1 MYDVLND
8 LGRNIQ
14 QFLEA
19 VLPSCDAQWWD
30 NCVLAHLTFQ
40 QRRVVDEKGLTSLT
54 ELDLAGLLRVLDQ
67 NWYDVNA
74 SRRLPFEARN
84 WLKEA
89 QSIRNRWAH
98 LPPGGL
104 NPDDRYRDLDTVWR
118 LMTALGADDSSIAR
132 VRTARGST

>member
-19 VLPSCDAQWWD
+19 VLPSCDRQWWD
-30 NCVLAHLTFQ
+30 NSVLAHLTFQ
-40 QRRVVDEKGLTSLT
+40 QRRVVEGKRITSLM
-54 ELDLAGLLRVLDQ
+54 ELDLACLLRVLDQ
-67 NWYDVNA
+67 NWHDINA

-104 NPDDRYRDLDTVWR
+104 KPGCAGAKISGSAEVR
-118 LMTALGADDSSIAR
+118 LPIWLVTKGLPSCL
-132 VRTARGST
+132 